1 MAAISRR
8 PVKRPTVA
16 PTIALIGLCASAA
29 LLALAPA
36 AMPAGYSW
44 MAHTTSESA
53 AQGVQGAWVA
63 RLGFLLFGLSV
74 LLLAAANRRHW
85 GAAGSMLHG
94 LFGILMVATATFSSR
109 SWVEGAPFDATEDLL
124 HSVTATGMGF
134 AFAGGA
140 VAVWIGDRHLCG
152 FRRGVTLLAV
162 TASVVLPL
170 GMVRWPDIAG
180 VLQRAMFA
188 IAYLWFGT
196 ESIVAQR
203 T

>member
-8 PVKRPTVA
+8 PAKRRTVA
-16 PTIALIGLCASAA
+16 PAIVVTGLCASAA
-29 LLALAPA
+29 ALALAPA
-36 AMPAGYSW
+36 VMPAGYSW
-44 MAHTTSESA
+44 VTHTTSESA

-74 LLLAAANRRHW
+74 LLLAAENRRHW

-94 LFGILMVATATFSSR
+94 LFGAFMVATAAFSSR
-109 SWVEGAPFDATEDLL
+109 SWVESAPFDATEDLL

-140 VAVWIGDRHLCG
+140 VAVWIGDRPLWR
-152 FRRGVTLLAV
+152 FRRIVTLLAV
-162 TASVVLPL
+162 TASIVLPL
-170 GMVRWPDIAG
+170 GMAIWPDIDG

-196 ESIVAQR
+196 ESIVAR
-203 T
+203 RS